1 VTSPVLVSPEPLLAS
16 THDVSLRRRWNAAI
30 LFGATSLVLFEP
42 LAFGGVEPWAIFVF
56 QVGAALLFLSWLAK
70 QSVLKESQIVSNPL
84 FAPMLVF
91 GLLIGGQWA
100 FGLTA
105 YRYVT
110 GSRFLLYCAY
120 GMLVFVM
127 TQSLRRGSQSRQ
139 LATVATIYGS
149 AVALFALVQGAA
161 SNGRIYW
168 VRSTDVGG
176 WIYGPYVN
184 HNHYAGLMEML
195 VPIPLVFFLTSF
207 ASGTR
212 KLMAG
217 LAVVLMASTIFLSG
231 SRGGM
236 IAFILEIAFLV
247 VVTRAKEQRRRT
259 ALLAGLALLVS
270 AALVYWMEG
279 REFAQR
285 VMSIHSETH
294 FELAGGTRISILK
307 DALRIFTKRP
317 IFGWGFGTF
326 SVIYPQF
333 RSFYSGLS
341 IDQAHN
347 DYLQWLVETGLLGLV
362 IVGWFLLRLFRA
374 ALKKIEDWASNP
386 SAAASLAALLGCV
399 GILVHSLF
407 DFNLQ
412 IPANATLFFVLA
424 ALAAAPA
431 FQEPSHRRK
440 HRSRIP
446 SDSWEPMQP
455 VPVAEPLLK

>member
-30 LFGATSLVLFEP
+30 LYGAVSLVLFEP
-42 LAFGGVEPWAIFVF
+42 LAFGGVEPWAIFTL
-56 QVGAALLFLSWLAK
+56 QMGAGFLFLSWLVK
-70 QSVLKESQIVSNPL
+70 QNVMKESQVISNPL
-84 FAPMLVF
+84 FAPMLAF
-91 GLLIGGQWA
+91 CLLIGVQWVS
-100 FGLTA
+100 GLTA

-120 GMLVFVM
+120 GMVVFVM
-127 TQSLRRGSQSRQ
+127 AQALRRGSQARQ
-139 LATVATIYGS
+139 LAIIATIYGS

-168 VRSTDVGG
+168 IRSTDSGG

-195 VPIPLVFFLTSF
+195 IPIPLVYFLTSF
-207 ASGTR
+207 ASGNR
-212 KLMAG
+212 KLLAG
-217 LAVVLMASTIFLSG
+217 LAVVLMSCTIFLSG

-236 IAFILEIAFLV
+236 IAFVCEIAFLV

-259 ALLAGLALLVS
+259 ALLAGLALVVS
-270 AALVYWMEG
+270 AMLVYWMEG

-294 FELAGGTRISILK
+294 FERAGGTRISILK
-307 DALRIFTKRP
+307 DGMHMFAKRP
-317 IFGWGFGTF
+317 IVGWGFGTF

-341 IDQAHN
+341 IDHAHN
-347 DYLQWLVETGLLGLV
+347 DYLQWLVETGLLGFA
-362 IVGWFLLRLFRA
+362 IVGWFLLGLFRA
-374 ALKKIEDWASNP
+374 ALSKIDDWAANA
-386 SAAASLAALLGCV
+386 SAAATLAALLGCV
-399 GILVHSLF
+399 GILVHSFF

-424 ALAAAPA
+424 SLAAAPA

-446 SDSWEPMQP
+446 RDSWEPMQP
-455 VPVAEPLLK
+455 VPGAEFSPQ